1 MKVKIYEIA
10 KKMGVDNKQVVE
22 IANKNGI
29 EVKSHLSSVTEEEG
43 KMLEK
48 LLKGVFKKKS
58 MENQKEKDEPVIIRR
73 EVIFNDDKNEEEEK
87 KKQQKKEQASFN
99 VEKNRKKDYNIVY
112 RNKPTKP
119 LTVSELLGISKK
131 EDKKQEAPK
140 VVKEESKSQKM
151 LFQSQ
156 EKKL

>member
-73 EVIFNDDKNEEEEK
+73 AVIFNDDDKNEFSVPKWYETFTFK
-87 KKQQKKEQASFN
+87 DGSTDKVATFN
-99 VEKNRKKDYNIVY
+99 
-112 RNKPTKP
+112 
-119 LTVSELLGISKK
+119 SETDTWDIT
-131 EDKKQEAPK
+131 DK
-140 VVKEESKSQKM
+140 S
-151 LFQSQ
+151 
-156 EKKL
+156 